1 MRIEIDFDKCI
12 GIGSCEAVLPEVFEV
27 SDEGQ
32 VHVLQPEPPAE
43 HADKVNEAVT
53 SCPTGAISLA

>member
-12 GIGSCEAVLPEVFEV
+12 GIGSCEAILPEVFEV

-32 VHVLQPEPPAE
+32 VNVLQPEPPQE
-43 HADKVNEAVT
+43 LADKVREAAA
-53 SCPTGAISLA
+53 SCPTGAISVS

>member
-32 VHVLQPEPPAE
+32 VNVLQPEPPAE
-43 HADKVNEAVT
+43 LADTVQEAIT
-53 SCPTGAISLA
+53 SCPTGAIARA

>member
-32 VHVLQPEPPAE
+32 VTVLQPEPPAAL
-43 HADKVNEAVT
+43 ADQVQEAIT
-53 SCPTGAISLA
+53 SCPTGAIARA

>member
-32 VHVLQPEPPAE
+32 VNVLQPEPPAE
-43 HADKVNEAVT
+43 LADKVQEAIT
-53 SCPTGAISLA
+53 SCPTGAIARA